1 MNDANSVKKLLDF
14 IKEYNL
20 QPILRTTYNRTAFQI
35 PGDDRIRIIIDSN
48 LTFIRED
55 SFDSH
60 CQSETLNNE
69 HRLDLDN
76 SKSPQQFL
84 RKGEFVKF
92 PFSTM
97 EIKIKNHRPRI
108 LRN

>member
-1 MNDANSVKKLLDF
+1 MMLILLKLLDF

-55 SFDSH
+55 SFDS
-60 CQSETLNNE
+60 QLPI
-69 HRLDLDN
+69 RD
-76 SKSPQQFL
+76 PQQCI
-84 RKGEFVKF
+84 VWIWII
-92 PFSTM
+92 P
-97 EIKIKNHRPRI
+97 NPR
-108 LRN
+108 NNS